1 MSDCWKDDPATRPHF
16 FDLVTTIATNLE
28 RIAGYLD
35 FSFDSKVDSQ
45 QQMSSYDHLITH
57 EGKNV
62 TDAYDKLNPT
72 VIITD
77 DIVDDFL

>member
-1 MSDCWKDDPATRPHF
+1 MSDCWKDDPVMRPHF
-16 FDLVTTIATNLE
+16 FDLVTTTATNLE

-35 FSFDSKVDSQ
+35 FSFDSSQ
-45 QQMSSYDHLITH
+45 QQMSSYDHLTTEGFH
-57 EGKNV
+57 EVKNL

-77 DIVDDFL
+77 DTVMLQ